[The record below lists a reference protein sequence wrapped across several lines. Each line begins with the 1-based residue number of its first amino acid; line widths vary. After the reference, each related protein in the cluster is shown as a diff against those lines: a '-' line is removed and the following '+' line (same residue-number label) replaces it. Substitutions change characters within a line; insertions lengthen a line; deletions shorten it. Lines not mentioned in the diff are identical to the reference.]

1 MCVFVHQCVHAL
13 YLNLSVLPLGL
24 LMFTPPPPPPHPSSF
39 FLLSPAMCGIT
50 SGICFIAVR
59 DLDNTTFR
67 TRAVIPPAVPEY
79 ASQSFHWSFML
90 HWIAT
95 GLAFVDSCLL
105 LCLLKNSYE
114 RVNDNSKF
122 SPYNNI

>member
-1 MCVFVHQCVHAL
+1 
-13 YLNLSVLPLGL
+13 
-24 LMFTPPPPPPHPSSF
+24 
-39 FLLSPAMCGIT
+39 MCGIA

-67 TRAVIPPAVPEY
+67 TRAVMPPAVPEY
-79 ASQSFHWSFML
+79 ASQTFDWSFML

-95 GLAFVDSCLL
+95 GLCFVDSFLL

-114 RVNDNSKF
+114 CVNEEAKF